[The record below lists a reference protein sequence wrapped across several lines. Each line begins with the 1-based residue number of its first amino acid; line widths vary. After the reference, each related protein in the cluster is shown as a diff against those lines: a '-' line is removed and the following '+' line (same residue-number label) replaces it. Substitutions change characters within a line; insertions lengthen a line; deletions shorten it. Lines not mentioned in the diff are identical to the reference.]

1 MFHWHVENSVWEVD
15 TTFWPKPLE
24 VTDEEDGRTRKIHPK
39 PRDKFS
45 LQFSN
50 GDPGGGEALAWNV
63 DNGTGEVEL
72 RDDSKWSVERIGDR
86 TSTRW
91 KVIAELS

>member
-1 MFHWHVENSVWEVD
+1 MFHWHVENTVWEVD
-15 TTFWPKPLE
+15 TKFWPEPLE

-39 PRDKFS
+39 PEDKFS